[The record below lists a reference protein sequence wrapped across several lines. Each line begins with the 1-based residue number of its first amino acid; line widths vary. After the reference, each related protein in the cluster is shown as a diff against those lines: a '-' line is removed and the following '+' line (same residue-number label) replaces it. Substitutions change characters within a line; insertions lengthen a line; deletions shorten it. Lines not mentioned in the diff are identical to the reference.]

1 VSQADPDQ
9 IGRGTHSLQLAVG
22 TGEPLTSE
30 QAANSLPQ
38 AQRHRGHVF
47 LIVDALTYSAAD
59 IFAAGF
65 QDNQLGLGTSATT
78 GAGDANVWTANRS
91 PNAPATSTTRHC
103 SRPPVAPRLS
113 PSAAPPASASAPAS
127 P

>member
-1 VSQADPDQ
+1 M
-9 IGRGTHSLQLAVG
+9 G
-22 TGEPLTSE
+22 
-30 QAANSLPQ
+30 
-38 AQRHRGHVF
+38 
-47 LIVDALTYSAAD
+47 ALTYGAAD

-65 QDNQLGLGTSATT
+65 QDNQLGPILGTSATT